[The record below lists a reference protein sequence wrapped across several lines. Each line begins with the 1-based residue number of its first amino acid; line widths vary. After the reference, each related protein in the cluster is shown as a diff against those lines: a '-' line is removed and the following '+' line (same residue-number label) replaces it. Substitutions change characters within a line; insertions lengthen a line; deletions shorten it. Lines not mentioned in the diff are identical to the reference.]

1 MIDFFRHSLRRKLIL
16 LLTSVAAVC
25 VLASCIGLFWYQW
38 RHASRA
44 LYEESHAQAQL
55 LANSS
60 SAALAFNDERAANE
74 TLASI
79 RGERRITLACL
90 FDRGGNVVG
99 SYNPLG
105 QAITCPA
112 NWNLS
117 PLPSHKTLQV
127 VQPIDVRGEAVGT
140 LVLQVSLSELDHLR
154 TRFIQVAAGTAF
166 GAILLAMLL
175 SSVMERWISRPILQ
189 LTEVAIKVSRDGEY
203 SVRASHTAQDE
214 VGLLIDQ
221 FNEMLARVQERD
233 GELRLSHELLEHKV
247 EERTRDLDQAR
258 RLAEQSN
265 QAKSSFL
272 ANMSHELRTPLN
284 AIIGYSEM
292 LSEDAAADGNKE
304 AAEDLEKVL
313 SSARHLRG
321 IISDVLDLSKIEAGQ
336 MSIFL
341 EPSSANAL
349 LHDVSATA
357 EVLSRKGGNK
367 LSLKP
372 LPDDCEIQVDPLRFR
387 QCLLNLISNACKFTI
402 NGGVS
407 ISVESQA
414 TSKGKDLVWSV
425 QDTGPGIAEAD
436 LQKLFKNFSQ
446 VDSSATRKFGGTG
459 LGLAISQ
466 ELCRAM
472 GGYIDVQST
481 LHVGSTFSIHI
492 PQAASA
498 A

>member
-1 MIDFFRHSLRRKLIL
+1 
-16 LLTSVAAVC
+16 
-25 VLASCIGLFWYQW
+25 
-38 RHASRA
+38 
-44 LYEESHAQAQL
+44 
-55 LANSS
+55 
-60 SAALAFNDERAANE
+60 
-74 TLASI
+74 
-79 RGERRITLACL
+79 
-90 FDRGGNVVG
+90 
-99 SYNPLG
+99 
-105 QAITCPA
+105 
-112 NWNLS
+112 
-117 PLPSHKTLQV
+117 
-127 VQPIDVRGEAVGT
+127 
-140 LVLQVSLSELDHLR
+140 
-154 TRFIQVAAGTAF
+154 
-166 GAILLAMLL
+166 
-175 SSVMERWISRPILQ
+175 
-189 LTEVAIKVSRDGEY
+189 
-203 SVRASHTAQDE
+203 
-214 VGLLIDQ
+214 
-221 FNEMLARVQERD
+221 
-233 GELRLSHELLEHKV
+233 
-247 EERTRDLDQAR
+247 
-258 RLAEQSN
+258 
-265 QAKSSFL
+265 
-272 ANMSHELRTPLN
+272 MSHELRTPLN

-349 LHDVSATA
+349 LNDVSATA
-357 EVLSRKGGNK
+357 EVLSRNSGNK

-481 LHVGSTFSIHI
+481 LNVGSTFSIHM
-492 PQAASA
+492 PLTASTA
-498 A
+498 